1 MPYKGSAEVV
11 HGLLTGSVD
20 FIVDGAAAGIPLVQ
34 AGKIRALA
42 KLNTRPLTALPDLP
56 FLGIAM
62 PQIQEMS
69 SWIGL
74 VAPAGTPPAIVQK
87 IHADVVRAMADA
99 AVADRLE
106 KAGILGVTTTPAEF
120 EKYFR
125 DEAERWAKVYKE
137 SWIKLD

>member
-1 MPYKGSAEVV
+1 
-11 HGLLTGSVD
+11 
-20 FIVDGAAAGIPLVQ
+20 
-34 AGKIRALA
+34 
-42 KLNTRPLTALPDLP
+42 
-56 FLGIAM
+56 
-62 PQIQEMS
+62 MS

-106 KAGILGVTTTPAEF
+106 KAGILAVTTTPAEF

-125 DEAERWAKVYKE
+125 DEAERWTKVYKE
-137 SWIKLD
+137 SGIKLD